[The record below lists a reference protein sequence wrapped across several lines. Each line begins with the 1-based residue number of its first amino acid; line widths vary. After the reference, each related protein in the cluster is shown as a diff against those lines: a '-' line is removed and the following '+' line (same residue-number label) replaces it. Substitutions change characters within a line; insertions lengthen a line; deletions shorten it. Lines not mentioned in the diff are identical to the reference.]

1 MNKALQNIKIPPPKD
16 STLEEKAKYDK
27 LSGYINENFK
37 TLFDSVDELSRSM
50 KTQEELNAQMGEL
63 KTTLDEINKKLD
75 ELGGNS

>member
-27 LSGYINENFK
+27 LSSYINENFK
-37 TLFDSVDELSRSM
+37 TVFDGVDELSRSM
-50 KTQEELNAQMGEL
+50 KTQEELNSQMGEL